1 MMSRKQKRVWRDEAF
16 EEKGY
21 GGSLAVLGEFF
32 ASSRLKWGTAA
43 VLPPTPP
50 KHFSKTGLDQF
61 QYE

>member
-50 KHFSKTGLDQF
+50 KHFQKQG
-61 QYE
+61 